1 MLTKE
6 NYGIEHIKELHNK
19 YKKDPGLLERVLYAF
34 GLLEAIAQVG
44 MPFIFKDG
52 SCLMLM
58 TDCPRRLST
67 DIDILVEQGTDIDRY
82 IVEAA
87 KIFPFKTYEEQKR
100 IGKNQ
105 IEKRHFKFV
114 YDSPFRNTEFYILL
128 DVVFSECP
136 YLVTIEKGIEN
147 SLLWNEGAPTSV
159 TIPSPDCILGDK
171 LTAFAPHTTGVPF
184 GVDKELEIIKQ
195 LYDVATLTEL
205 LSDQEA
211 LKKTY
216 EKAVSEE
223 LAYRGLKLSKEDV
236 LRDTI
241 RATACIIGKGSM
253 DKEEYPLFLR
263 GIQALDSHV
272 MDRRYS
278 GEIAAHQACKT
289 MYLAACLLT
298 GQPFG
303 KIENPE
309 AYIGESIGKS
319 RYKKFSYM
327 KKQKLES
334 YGYLVEAVKLLEE

>member
-1 MLTKE
+1 MLTRD
-6 NYGIEHIKELHNK
+6 NYGVEHIQELRNK

-44 MPFIFKDG
+44 MPFIFKGG

-58 TDCPRRLST
+58 TDQPRRLST
-67 DIDILVEQGTDIDRY
+67 DIDILVEPGTNIDQY
-82 IVEAA
+82 IMEAA
-87 KIFPFKTYEEQKR
+87 RIFPFKTYEEQIR

-114 YDSPFRNTEFYILL
+114 YDSPLRKTEFYILL
-128 DVVFSECP
+128 DVVFTESP

-147 SLLWNEGAPTSV
+147 SMLWNEGKPVSV

-184 GVDKELEIIKQ
+184 GVNKELEIMKQ
-195 LYDVATLTEL
+195 LYDVATLTEV

-216 EKAVSEE
+216 DKAVTEE
-223 LAYRGLKLSKEDV
+223 LAYRGLNLSGADV

-241 RATACIIGKGSM
+241 RAAACIIGKGSV
-253 DKEEYPLFLR
+253 DKEEYPLYLR

-272 MDRRYS
+272 MGRRYS
-278 GEIAAHQACKT
+278 GEIAAHQACKA

-298 GQPFG
+298 SQPFC
-303 KIENPE
+303 IIDNPE
-309 AYIGESIGKS
+309 KYLAESIGQS
-319 RYKKFSYM
+319 RYKKFGYV
-327 KKQKLES
+327 KKQNLES
-334 YGYLVEAVKLLEE
+334 YGYLVEAVRLLEE